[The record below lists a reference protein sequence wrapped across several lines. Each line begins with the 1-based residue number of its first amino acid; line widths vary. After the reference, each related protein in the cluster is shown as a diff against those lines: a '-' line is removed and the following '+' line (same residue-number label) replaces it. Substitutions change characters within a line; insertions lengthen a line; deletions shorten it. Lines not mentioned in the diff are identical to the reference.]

1 VGVNGIGSSQEI
13 VKVMFMRIQWHR
25 IQPRNSKGDVHE
37 DGRAWKMPQVSYQE
51 TIQLT
56 AQFIVF
62 ASRKSTCYLVTNEK
76 VKILLSRRRR

>member
-37 DGRAWKMPQVSYQE
+37 DSM
-51 TIQLT
+51 
-56 AQFIVF
+56 
-62 ASRKSTCYLVTNEK
+62 ASDPAKK
-76 VKILLSRRRR
+76 